1 MPQTSRGRVFALAVT
16 LAFGFAACSR
26 PAENQAAGGAATK
39 QKRIAVI
46 PKGTTHEFWK
56 AIHAGA
62 VKAGRDQNVEIIW
75 KGPVR
80 EDDRDE
86 QIKVVENFLSQ
97 GVDGIVLAPL
107 DDRALVPVLNDAKAR
122 KIPVLILDSGVQW
135 DDYVSFVATDN
146 EQAGRMA
153 GERLGSVLGGKG
165 NVILLRYAEGS
176 ASTTAR
182 ETGFLSALQKFPA
195 MKVVSSNRHAGA
207 TTETAMAAA
216 ENLLSTYKDVQGIF
230 CPNES
235 STFGMLLAL
244 DAAGR
249 TGKVALVGFD
259 ASPKMVEALS
269 AGKVDSLILQ
279 NPFHMAELG
288 VTTLVKHLN
297 GQPVEKRIDT
307 GAAVITRANMNQPD
321 MKALLSPDLA
331 KYLQ

>member
-1 MPQTSRGRVFALAVT
+1 MTRQHVR
-16 LAFGFAACSR
+16 
-26 PAENQAAGGAATK
+26 AAGIALVLASIATAMACGRAAEQPGAQAK
-39 QKRIAVI
+39 PRRIAVI

-62 VKAGRDQNVEIIW
+62 VKAGRDHHAEIIW

-107 DDRALVPVLNDAKAR
+107 DDRALVPVLTDAHAR
-122 KIPVLILDSGVQW
+122 HIPVLIIDSGVQW
-135 DDYVSFVATDN
+135 HDEVSFVATDN
-146 EQAGRMA
+146 EHAGRLA
-153 GERLGSVLGGKG
+153 GERLGAVLGGKG

-182 ETGFLSALQKFPA
+182 ETGFLAAIAEKYPGIRI
-195 MKVVSSNRHAGA
+195 VSSNRHAGA
-207 TTETAMAAA
+207 TTETAMAAS
-216 ENLLSTYKDVQGIF
+216 ENLLSTFKDVQGIF

-249 TGKVALVGFD
+249 TGKVTLVGFD
-259 ASPKMVEALS
+259 ASPKMVEALA

-288 VTTLVKHLN
+288 VTTLLEFLDGHT
-297 GQPVEKRIDT
+297 VEKRIDT
-307 GAAVITRANMNQPD
+307 GAAVVTRENMNQPD
-321 MKALLSPDLA
+321 MKALLSPDLSA
-331 KYLQ
+331 IK